1 MNTFEHELLLGI
13 ASNYA
18 APMRWIMVNVDNH
31 RTTMQQLAP
40 EEAVQPI
47 NIQYTVTWPWHA
59 IMDWALIPS
68 ERGQTVN
75 HKLKHLLNKQLLLQ
89 QNHLLPQI
97 SALTERS
104 LPNCINIS
112 FLRQKS
118 PTFIV
123 LISFISPVVVLTLQ
137 SEITNSKSNFCN
149 KIVTFFPLQ
158 EIRELS
164 PE

>member
-1 MNTFEHELLLGI
+1 MPPRHDSSWRFLGKDKDQPRPKNPKSFIEDAIFIYLCIFDEAHEHVRTWI
-13 ASNYA
+13 PAIPSSNYA

-40 EEAVQPI
+40 EEAAQPI

-68 ERGQTVN
+68 EDGQTVN

-104 LPNCINIS
+104 L
-112 FLRQKS
+112 
-118 PTFIV
+118 
-123 LISFISPVVVLTLQ
+123 
-137 SEITNSKSNFCN
+137 
-149 KIVTFFPLQ
+149 Q
-158 EIRELS
+158 EIV
-164 PE
+164 